1 MGQKINPLIFR
12 MNLLK
17 NDWKLKY
24 FEKSLEEFSLYSFQ
38 SIEIKKYLN
47 QFLNNIGL
55 MLHDYKIYYNNKF
68 LHLYISYFL
77 TSKIIPKIPVIK
89 RKILKVKTKLNSFP
103 QISVFSRKKTEVH
116 KKYEKFLQIQKF
128 KYQKIIKL
136 NNFLEQML
144 ESLSLFLTKKLNI
157 IIIFQQ
163 VQKGLSLNFNNLT
176 KLDKKIIKNKFLLFR
191 KYLKDPSFKDLL
203 HTLILTVKL
212 KNSANLLSNYIS
224 TKLSKTKRQNQFYY
238 LLKHIL
244 VILQKTKVSEIKGIK
259 IKIKGRF
266 NGKPRSSSKYIIIG
280 EIPVQTISKKI
291 DFFESTSFTLNGTFG
306 VKVWINQ
313 R

>member
-1 MGQKINPLIFR
+1 
-12 MNLLK
+12 
-17 NDWKLKY
+17 
-24 FEKSLEEFSLYSFQ
+24 
-38 SIEIKKYLN
+38 
-47 QFLNNIGL
+47 
-55 MLHDYKIYYNNKF
+55 
-68 LHLYISYFL
+68 
-77 TSKIIPKIPVIK
+77 
-89 RKILKVKTKLNSFP
+89 
-103 QISVFSRKKTEVH
+103 
-116 KKYEKFLQIQKF
+116 
-128 KYQKIIKL
+128 
-136 NNFLEQML
+136 ML

-224 TKLSKTKRQNQFYY
+224 TKLSKTKRQNQFCY

-244 VILQKTKVSEIKGIK
+244 VILQKTKISEIKGIK